1 MQLAGTRPQ
10 PPPLLSTTASTTST
24 TSTIAF
30 LLLAFLAAPTLSAAA
45 ATACDWA
52 SQGACHVPLVNPVY
66 QAHSLAIKQQL
77 ATSSAAPPRNVTFGR
92 VGHQRRQIT
101 INELTGTG
109 DTGGT
114 LFAYHGQLLV
124 GTPAQPFDIL
134 FDTGSQQL
142 WVQGRSTLGGVNPQG
157 HFFDSKRS
165 TTFKSTGAAAAPINY
180 VDGTSV
186 TGVLVTDVVSINNL
200 TIPNL
205 TFEVATA
212 VTGSTNSTGGDGIMG
227 MSFSLPGTTATPNLP
242 TFFERLV
249 SSNKVSAPVFGYFI
263 DSTNAN
269 GGLTLGGV
277 DSARIK
283 SDFVTLPVAPSGKGS
298 DGKDVFL
305 FWQSVMDFI
314 SFEGAPG
321 KLTMTSNFA
330 VVFDTGTSLAVLPA
344 KVADQL
350 NLALGLTKARQSS
363 SASASLYAMDCSNG
377 KIPTDLPNIVFT
389 FSGRNIT
396 ITPAEYIFFQAGA
409 RPGQV
414 ACVSGFAGQDIATPS
429 TTTTPPA
436 GSQPLPILPQAI
448 FGNVFLRRFY
458 TVFNVKDHTVAL
470 SIADRRTSLS
480 PTLAATAPAAPP
492 GNNRAPGT
500 GSASSS
506 ARRGLSSPVTG
517 ATAAGGVAAALV
529 AVVATLASAL

>member
-1 MQLAGTRPQ
+1 MQLLATMRPQ
-10 PPPLLSTTASTTST
+10 PPLSSANAATSSKSTTALL
-24 TSTIAF
+24 
-30 LLLAFLAAPTLSAAA
+30 LLLALLAAPTVSAQ

-66 QAHSLAIKQQL
+66 QAHSLAIKQHL
-77 ATSSAAPPRNVTFGR
+77 ASAPPRNVTFGR
-92 VGHQRRQIT
+92 AAHQRRQIT

-109 DTGGT
+109 DSGGT

-142 WVQGRSTLGGVNPQG
+142 WVQGSSTLGGVNPQG
-157 HFFDSKRS
+157 HFFNSKRS
-165 TTFKSTGAAAAPINY
+165 TTFKSTGVASAPINY

-212 VTGSTNSTGGDGIMG
+212 VTGTTNSTGGDGIMG

-305 FWQSVMDFI
+305 FWQSVMNSI
-314 SFEGAPG
+314 AFEGAPG
-321 KLTMTSNFA
+321 KLAMTPNFA

-344 KVADQL
+344 QVADQL
-350 NLALGLTKARQSS
+350 NVALGLTKARQSS
-363 SASASLYAMDCSNG
+363 TASASLYAMDCSNG
-377 KIPTDLPNIVFT
+377 KIPADLPNIVFT
-389 FSGRNIT
+389 FSGQNIT

-436 GSQPLPILPQAI
+436 GSQAQPVLPQAI

-458 TVFNVKDHTVAL
+458 TVFNIKDHTVAL
-470 SIADRRTSLS
+470 ALADRRTNLS

-492 GNNRAPGT
+492 ANNNNQAPST
-500 GSASSS
+500 GSSASSS
-506 ARRGLSSPVTG
+506 AAPRAAVVTG
-517 ATAAGGVAAALV
+517 ATAATAGGAAALLV
-529 AVVATLASAL
+529 VVATLVSAM